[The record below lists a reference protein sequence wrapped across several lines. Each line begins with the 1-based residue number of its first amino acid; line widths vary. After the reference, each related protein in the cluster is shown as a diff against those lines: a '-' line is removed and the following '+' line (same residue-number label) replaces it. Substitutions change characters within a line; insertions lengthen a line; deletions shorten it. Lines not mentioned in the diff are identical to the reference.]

1 MTRLFLTGAGAVTHA
16 GLGLDALAS
25 AMGGEASF
33 ASETP
38 IPDGPAHAVGRIGRL
53 DDPDCAS
60 SYKRWGQLDTYSRY
74 GFVAAR
80 LAMEDA
86 GIDADTAGRDRIGV
100 MLGTA
105 FGCMEE
111 NQRFDRYGVAAD
123 GTLKGAS
130 PLLFK
135 GTVDNAPAGWI
146 AVAWKLK
153 GPNATYVSGAGSG
166 LEALWGAEGVLRK
179 NRAPALLVGGVE
191 RIVDLH
197 LLLREADPARHGAT
211 MSEGAGLVLVER
223 EDSLTRRGGRAR
235 AELLGVARTRG
246 TYADARAAALTQF
259 GLEPESVSDRFHG
272 LPEGGLKSTLGE
284 SHGAWGGIALCAALA
299 YLNHDGSWEGR
310 HHALVHAF
318 GEGDEHFFAAL
329 KTVEE

>member
-1 MTRLFLTGAGAVTHA
+1 MIRRRG
-16 GLGLDALAS
+16 
-25 AMGGEASF
+25 
-33 ASETP
+33 TP
-38 IPDGPAHAVGRIGRL
+38 
-53 DDPDCAS
+53 
-60 SYKRWGQLDTYSRY
+60 
-74 GFVAAR
+74 
-80 LAMEDA
+80 
-86 GIDADTAGRDRIGV
+86 AD
-100 MLGTA
+100 
-105 FGCMEE
+105 
-111 NQRFDRYGVAAD
+111 RFDRVAA
-123 GTLKGAS
+123 
-130 PLLFK
+130 
-135 GTVDNAPAGWI
+135 W
-146 AVAWKLK
+146 
-153 GPNATYVSGAGSG
+153 AGSAG
-166 LEALWGAEGVLRK
+166 DRHRHRDAAANNSRTLR
-179 NRAPALLVGGVE
+179 P
-191 RIVDLH
+191 
-197 LLLREADPARHGAT
+197 DPARHGAT